1 MRTLATLILGA
12 AVATSLALGACKKSE
27 NAAPPAPTTATP
39 TTGTVGADGVR
50 RIEITA
56 SEKGYVPDRIEG
68 KPGEKLVLV
77 FTRTIDGECLEKVK
91 VAGGAA
97 IELPKDKPVDVPV
110 EVPASG
116 EVKFACGMDMFT
128 GVIVAKGA

>member
-50 RIEITA
+50 RVEITA

-91 VAGGAA
+91 VAGGAE
-97 IELPKDKPVDVPV
+97 IELPKGKPTDVPV

-128 GVIVAKGA
+128 GVIVAKGT